1 MSVHPLAGK
10 PAPAELLIDVDELQ
24 RAYYERQPDLSDP
37 DQLVSFGTSGHR
49 GTPLRGSFNEAH
61 ILATTQAICDYRRG
75 QGIDGPLFMGTDPH
89 AVSGPAQRCALEVLA
104 ANGVTTQIQG
114 QDGFTPTPV
123 ISHAI
128 LVHNRSRTDRRADG
142 IVVTH
147 SHNPPADGGFKY
159 NPPNGGPAETD
170 VTRWIEERSNRLLSN
185 RSRKVSR
192 IAYEKARRAP
202 TTSETD
208 FARPYIKDLASV
220 IDMAA
225 IRAAGVRVGIDPLG
239 GAAVG
244 YWAIVAEEYGV
255 DLTVV
260 NPS

>member
-1 MSVHPLAGK
+1 MSIHPLAGK
-10 PAPAELLIDVDELQ
+10 PAPAELLIDVPQLE

-37 DQLVSFGTSGHR
+37 
-49 GTPLRGSFNEAH
+49 
-61 ILATTQAICDYRRG
+61 
-75 QGIDGPLFMGTDPH
+75 
-89 AVSGPAQRCALEVLA
+89 AQRSALEVLG
-104 ANGVTTQIQG
+104 ANGVTTQIQR

-123 ISHAI
+123 ISHVI
-128 LVHNRSRTDRRADG
+128 LVHNRGRTDRIADG
-142 IVVTH
+142 IVVTP

-170 VTRWIEERSNRLLSN
+170 VTGWIQDRANALLRNDNRDVKRMPWES
-185 RSRKVSR
+185 
-192 IAYEKARRAP
+192 ARQAS

-244 YWAIVAEEYGV
+244 YWAIVAEEYGI

-260 NPS
+260 NPSTDPTFRFMTVDHDGKIRMDCSSPYAMAGLLTLK